1 MYFFLKKL
9 GCISVATLELCCT
22 RTAVRT
28 RTPHVRRAHFLKICG
43 ARVRTAV
50 RTALIQRR
58 KPSSYTLPFVV
69 LYQPLCAG
77 GYPGLQRTSRKA
89 EKRVSPSSD
98 RRHASVAAAG
108 GVQQVPQRAKV
119 SGVLPDIFSSFTI
132 STAVHT
138 AVRTPCAVRTFSE
151 FAAHACA
158 CSIALECAP
167 LCFSRVSTIAI
178 CFLFFLNPSPPLPP
192 PRPSLYNKK
201 KK

>member
-1 MYFFLKKL
+1 MYLPLSTLISARHSHPPPPPPPPKALYSDPNIGRIWPKNFGSEYRPNIIFAFEVCL
-9 GCISVATLELCCT
+9 GLCCT

-28 RTPHVRRAHFLKICG
+28 RTPCALFENLR
-43 ARVRTAV
+43 

-119 SGVLPDIFSSFTI
+119 SGVLPDIFSSFTT

-138 AVRTPCAVRTFSE
+138 AVHTAVRTFSE

-158 CSIALECAP
+158 RSIGLA
-167 LCFSRVSTIAI
+167 
-178 CFLFFLNPSPPLPP
+178 
-192 PRPSLYNKK
+192 
-201 KK
+201 